1 VPSGGRQPGPA
12 GKALVK
18 HNHRLA
24 RSACLPALQGWRCFF
39 QPAASAHRFQ
49 DNATTR
55 MTDHYT
61 TLGLSSAATLA
72 DIKKAFRQKA
82 SFWHPD
88 KNADPNA
95 AERFRAVQAA
105 YDVLSDA
112 DKRQAYDDNRRR
124 NLLDSPIDTA
134 RDIWNHYFNPLL

>member
-1 VPSGGRQPGPA
+1 
-12 GKALVK
+12 
-18 HNHRLA
+18 
-24 RSACLPALQGWRCFF
+24 
-39 QPAASAHRFQ
+39 
-49 DNATTR
+49 

-72 DIKKAFRQKA
+72 AVKKAFRQKA

-88 KNADPNA
+88 KNPAAEA
-95 AERFRAVQAA
+95 AERFRAVQEA
-105 YDVLSDA
+105 YEVLSDA

-134 RDIWNHYFNPLL
+134 REIWTNYFNQLI

>member
-1 VPSGGRQPGPA
+1 
-12 GKALVK
+12 
-18 HNHRLA
+18 
-24 RSACLPALQGWRCFF
+24 
-39 QPAASAHRFQ
+39 
-49 DNATTR
+49 

-72 DIKKAFRQKA
+72 DVKKAFRQKA

-88 KNADPNA
+88 KNPAAEA
-95 AERFRAVQAA
+95 AERFRAVQEA
-105 YDVLSDA
+105 YEVLSDA

-134 RDIWNHYFNPLL
+134 REIWKNYFNQLV